1 MGIITGR
8 GGGDGGGPM
17 FCFFT
22 LMAICRHGNRGEV
35 KSADKS
41 RVMRV
46 SNFLQVFLCCEC
58 NEMKCVWG
66 CECFF
71 SLLTLKPSIISQILN
86 YL

>member
-1 MGIITGR
+1 MN
-8 GGGDGGGPM
+8 GGDGGGPM

-46 SNFLQVFLCCEC
+46 SNFLQVFLCCDSV
-58 NEMKCVWG
+58 NAMR
-66 CECFF
+66 
-71 SLLTLKPSIISQILN
+71 
-86 YL
+86 